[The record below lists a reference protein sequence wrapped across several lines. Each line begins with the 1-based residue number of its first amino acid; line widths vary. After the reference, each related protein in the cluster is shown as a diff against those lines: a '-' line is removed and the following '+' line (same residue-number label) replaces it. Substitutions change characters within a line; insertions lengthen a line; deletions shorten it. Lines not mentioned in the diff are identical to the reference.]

1 MGGLSFHLYP
11 WSAQGFHAIVG
22 GGAALFAVEGLDTE
36 YGGSAFTGFGY
47 DVRIGRNMS
56 LTPYGTFNAGF
67 FPATQFYL
75 ITAGVTFTLH

>member
-11 WSAQGFHAIVG
+11 WSTQGFHAILG
-22 GGAALFAVEGLDTE
+22 GGAALAAVEGVETE

-47 DVRIGRNMS
+47 DLRIGRNMS

-67 FPATQFYL
+67 VGGQLYL
-75 ITAGVTFTLH
+75 IAVGLTFTLH